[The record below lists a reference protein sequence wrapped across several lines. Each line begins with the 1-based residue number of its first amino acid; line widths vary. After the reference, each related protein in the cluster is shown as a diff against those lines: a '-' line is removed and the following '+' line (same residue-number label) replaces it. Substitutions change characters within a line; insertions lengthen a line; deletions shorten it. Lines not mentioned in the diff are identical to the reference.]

1 METIQLDGDYG
12 EYIREGGIC
21 YTRHSQSQ
29 KLPDFTG
36 APSGTGFSFCEECQ
50 DTLAFSTSSES
61 SSSTAQFSSSSYDDA
76 FIANF
81 NGSNQYFS
89 IASNSDL
96 QLPSNMKWSFS
107 GWLKPDSIV
116 GTQHVISKF
125 DGNNKEYN
133 ISIDLGGRLRASVV
147 DVNNN
152 YIIDMTSSS
161 ILVAGNLLHFSIV
174 SNGTYAQM
182 YINGTKESQVNFS
195 GVGKQ
200 STSAFHLGSQSG
212 STPEYYYDGA
222 LCFVSFWHRALT
234 KTEVLTTFNN
244 GFPYDCGCIGEIFPE
259 LSSESSGFMSS
270 SSESSDSSSFGSSS
284 SSTGVL
290 SSESSMSSSSSSEA
304 TLITDLVACWNLAGD
319 GLDSIGSNDLTNNN
333 TVPFTVFIN
342 RQDCEAF
349 FLFANGDNF
358 LFVDNEQFEFV

>member
-1 METIQLDGDYG
+1 MEIQLDDDYG

-21 YTRHSQSQ
+21 YVRDSQSQ

-36 APSGTGFSFCEECQ
+36 SPSGTGFSFCEECQ
-50 DTLAFSTSSES
+50 DTLEFSTSSDS

-76 FIANF
+76 NIANL
-81 NGSNQYFS
+81 NGTTQYFS
-89 IASNSDL
+89 VISNSDL

-107 GWLKPDSIV
+107 GWLKPDNVSD
-116 GTQHVISKF
+116 TQHIISKL
-125 DGNNKEYN
+125 DGDNKEYN
-133 ISIDLGGRLRASVV
+133 ISIDLGGRLRATVV
-147 DVNNN
+147 DENDNS
-152 YIIDMTSSS
+152 IIDMISTS
-161 ILVAGNLLHFSIV
+161 ILVAGDLLNFSIV

-182 YINGTKESQVNFS
+182 YINGTREVHVDFS

-212 STPEYYYDGA
+212 STPELYYDGA

-234 KTEVLTTFNN
+234 KNEVLTTFNN

-270 SSESSDSSSFGSSS
+270 SSNSSSSSSFISSS

-290 SSESSMSSSSSSEA
+290 SSESSSSSSSSTEA

-319 GLDSIGSNDLTNNN
+319 SLDSVGSNDLTNNN

-349 FLFANGDNF
+349 FLFADNDNF
-358 LFVDNEQFEFV
+358 LFADDEQFEFV